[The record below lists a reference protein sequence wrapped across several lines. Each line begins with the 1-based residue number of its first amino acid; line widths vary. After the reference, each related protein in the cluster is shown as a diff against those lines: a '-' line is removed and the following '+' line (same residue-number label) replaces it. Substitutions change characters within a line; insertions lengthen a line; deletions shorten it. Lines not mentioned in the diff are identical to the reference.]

1 MMEPVWRSLE
11 VEGLETWYQV
21 AGKEGGAPL
30 IFIHGL
36 GIDSTF
42 WRHQLAAFAPEYRV
56 AALDLPGHGRSAKPH
71 DRVYSMDFFARAVHA
86 LVEREHLERPVL
98 IGHSMGF
105 PVLRRYLLLYPGWA
119 RAICNVDGFYFRRA
133 VQAEA
138 YEVWS
143 AATSLLRWRFS
154 GRDPVEAGERF
165 IEYTFY
171 KHTPEVVREEVRA
184 TSRRA
189 DPYVVMSAW
198 RDMIRPLKWVK
209 CCFMLPAMVLYC
221 RALHTL
227 PDQELYFRTCFPRM
241 RYMEWTDTGH
251 YPMLEQPD
259 RFNAEL
265 RAFLYDEGIR

>member
-1 MMEPVWRSLE
+1 MMEPVWRSLD

-21 AGKEGGAPL
+21 AGKEGSASHFHSRPGDRFDILAPSACGL
-30 IFIHGL
+30 CSRIPCRGSGPARARAQRETARSRLFHG
-36 GIDSTF
+36 
-42 WRHQLAAFAPEYRV
+42 
-56 AALDLPGHGRSAKPH
+56 
-71 DRVYSMDFFARAVHA
+71 FFARAVHA

-171 KHTPEVVREEVRA
+171 KHTPEAVREEVRA

-198 RDMIRPLKWVK
+198 RDMIRP
-209 CCFMLPAMVLYC
+209 
-221 RALHTL
+221 
-227 PDQELYFRTCFPRM
+227 
-241 RYMEWTDTGH
+241 
-251 YPMLEQPD
+251 
-259 RFNAEL
+259 
-265 RAFLYDEGIR
+265 

>member
-1 MMEPVWRSLE
+1 MMEPVWRSLD

-154 GRDPVEAGERF
+154 GRWCEPWA
-165 IEYTFY
+165 
-171 KHTPEVVREEVRA
+171 A
-184 TSRRA
+184 TRPRR
-189 DPYVVMSAW
+189 P
-198 RDMIRPLKWVK
+198 
-209 CCFMLPAMVLYC
+209 
-221 RALHTL
+221 
-227 PDQELYFRTCFPRM
+227 
-241 RYMEWTDTGH
+241 
-251 YPMLEQPD
+251 
-259 RFNAEL
+259 
-265 RAFLYDEGIR
+265 

>member
-1 MMEPVWRSLE
+1 MMEPVWRSLD

-42 WRHQLAAFAPEYRV
+42 WRRQLAAFAPEYRV

-171 KHTPEVVREEVRA
+171 EHTPEAVREEVRA